1 MTRRNS
7 LLGAGTLGML
17 TLITACGGGSSADS
31 GVRAQDEGVWSIDAT
46 FIDCDAAGVDPAGCV
61 GPGEQGTYTA
71 LAADKVTKPWNI
83 CITVPHLKDPIW
95 VASNYGGIAES
106 RRLGIEAQFHDAGG
120 YENVTTQASQI
131 EDCATQGVD
140 AIIVGAVSQDALNP
154 VIQSAVDKGIVV
166 IDAGNGVTSTAVQGR
181 AIVDYYQ
188 MGHAVGEQL
197 AGRKEPLRVALLPG
211 PAGAGWAERSVVGF
225 KEAIAGSQVELVDTK
240 YGDTDREVQLGLV
253 EDTLSTHDDLD
264 AIVGTAVTVDVAS
277 GVVTERG
284 LNDLDLYGTYLNPT
298 TLDLLSASKATCAP
312 TEQPVNTFKM
322 AVEMAVRLLQDEP
335 VKAGF
340 ERSGPEPLMVCGPLA
355 GDANNVADFDMTTSF
370 APDGWDP
377 VTTVAAP
384 AN

>member
-1 MTRRNS
+1 MTRRTTLISAGTIAALS
-7 LLGAGTLGML
+7 LL
-17 TLITACGGGSSADS
+17 TACGGSEDAA
-31 GVRAQDEGVWSIDAT
+31 VRAQDEGVWTIDAT
-46 FIDCDAAGVDPAGCV
+46 FIDCDADGVDPAGCI
-61 GPGEQGTYTA
+61 GPGEQDSYTA
-71 LAADKVTKPWNI
+71 LAADAVTEPWQL
-83 CITVPHLKDPIW
+83 CITVPHLKDPVW
-95 VASNYGGIAES
+95 VASNYGAIAES
-106 RRLGIEAQFHDAGG
+106 RRLGIEAQYHDAGG

-188 MGHAVGEQL
+188 MGFAVGEQL
-197 AGRKEPLRVALLPG
+197 VGQGEPMRVALLPG

-225 KEAIAGSQVELVDTK
+225 NEAIAGSQIELVDTK

-253 EDTLSTHDDLD
+253 EDTLATHDDLD
-264 AIVGTAVTVDVAS
+264 AIVGTAVTVDVAA
-277 GVVTERG
+277 GVATERG
-284 LNDLDLYGTYLNPT
+284 LTDSLGIYGTYLNPT
-298 TLDLLSASKATCAP
+298 TLELLTASRATCAP

-322 AVEMAVRLLQDEP
+322 SIEMAVRILQDEP
-335 VKAGF
+335 VKEGF

-355 GDANNVADFDMTTSF
+355 GDAANVDSFDLSTSF
-370 APDGWDP
+370 APEGWDP